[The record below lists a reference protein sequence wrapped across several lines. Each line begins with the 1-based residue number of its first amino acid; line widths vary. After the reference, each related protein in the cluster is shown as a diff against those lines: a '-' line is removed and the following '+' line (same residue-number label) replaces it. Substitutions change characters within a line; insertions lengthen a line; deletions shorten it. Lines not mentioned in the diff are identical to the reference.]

1 MIEHV
6 VIGQLWNPE
15 GSEELR
21 FGWQA
26 LKRQLPSS
34 AQVIQTQALTMEA
47 LWLEAQALLL
57 PLATSSNRNSKVL
70 LLAHPHLMLAPQTLA
85 ALQVGTETAGLNAM
99 CWAFDSKHTHNQDPI
114 EYRTWRGLERY
125 AAAKQSASELQPKG
139 AIHEGALVSLA
150 SLATLKA
157 SKSLHE
163 LVHWQVPSAFAHDF
177 SDYHSGSRSEVIHM
191 VPSAAKKVLDVGG
204 GDGGFLK
211 ALKQSHGC
219 ETHLAEYSAQSCEVA
234 RANVDKVWEGDF
246 FSTPITE
253 KFDCLTFLDVLE
265 HTTVPLHWLER
276 ARGLLA
282 GNGSIVASIPNVGHW
297 TVIADLLEGRW
308 DYAPV
313 GIHCI
318 THLRFFTRHSIEAML
333 DEAGFE
339 VDSLEA
345 THVAPPPWWH
355 TSGLKAATSNALNI
369 EDDNLSAYAFLV
381 RAKLK

>member
-6 VIGQLWNPE
+6 VIGHLWNPE

-34 AQVIQTQALTMEA
+34 AQVTQTQALTMEA
-47 LWLEAQALLL
+47 LWLAAQDLLL
-57 PLATSSNRNSKVL
+57 PLASSSNSNSKVL

-85 ALQVGTETAGLNAM
+85 ALQEGTDAAGHHAI
-99 CWAFDSKHTHNQDPI
+99 CWAFDSKHTQNQDPI

-139 AIHEGALVSLA
+139 AFREGALVGLV
-150 SLATLKA
+150 SLATLKT
-157 SKSLHE
+157 SKSLQE

-219 ETHLAEYSAQSCEVA
+219 ETHLAEQSAQSCEVA
-234 RANVDKVWEGDF
+234 RTQVDKVWEGDF
-246 FSTPITE
+246 FSTPISE
-253 KFDCLTFLDVLE
+253 KFDCVTFLDVLE
-265 HTTVPLHWLER
+265 HTTEPLRWLDR

-282 GNGSIVASIPNVGHW
+282 SSGIIVASIPNVGHW

-318 THLRFFTRHSIEAML
+318 THLRFFTRHSIEALL

-339 VDSLEA
+339 IESLEA
-345 THVAPPPWWH
+345 TRVEPPPWWH
-355 TSGLKAATSNALNI
+355 TSGLKAATSNTLNI

>member
-1 MIEHV
+1 
-6 VIGQLWNPE
+6 
-15 GSEELR
+15 
-21 FGWQA
+21 
-26 LKRQLPSS
+26 
-34 AQVIQTQALTMEA
+34 
-47 LWLEAQALLL
+47 
-57 PLATSSNRNSKVL
+57 
-70 LLAHPHLMLAPQTLA
+70 
-85 ALQVGTETAGLNAM
+85 
-99 CWAFDSKHTHNQDPI
+99 
-114 EYRTWRGLERY
+114 
-125 AAAKQSASELQPKG
+125 
-139 AIHEGALVSLA
+139 
-150 SLATLKA
+150 
-157 SKSLHE
+157 
-163 LVHWQVPSAFAHDF
+163 VPSAFAHDF

-234 RANVDKVWEGDF
+234 RAHVDKVWEGDF
-246 FSTPITE
+246 FSTPIIE
-253 KFDCLTFLDVLE
+253 KFDCITFLDVLE

-276 ARGLLA
+276 ARGLLE
-282 GNGSIVASIPNVGHW
+282 GNGSILASIPNVGHW

-339 VDSLEA
+339 VESLEA

>member
-6 VIGQLWNPE
+6 VIGHLWNPE

-21 FGWQA
+21 FGWQV

-47 LWLEAQALLL
+47 LWLDAQALLM
-57 PLATSSNRNSKVL
+57 PLVTSSSPNSKVL
-70 LLAHPHLMLAPQTLA
+70 LLAHPHLMIAPQTLE
-85 ALQVGTETAGLNAM
+85 ALQEGTDNAGPNAI

-125 AAAKQSASELQPKG
+125 AAAKQSASELQPKV
-139 AIHEGALVSLA
+139 AIYEGALVGLV
-150 SLATLKA
+150 SLATLKT
-157 SKSLHE
+157 SKSLQE
-163 LVHWQVPSAFAHDF
+163 LEHWQVPNAFAHDF

-219 ETHLAEYSAQSCEVA
+219 ETHLAESSAQSCEVA
-234 RANVDKVWEGDF
+234 RTHVDKVWQGDF

-253 KFDCLTFLDVLE
+253 KFDCITFLDVLE
-265 HTTVPLHWLER
+265 HTTEPLRWLER

-339 VDSLEA
+339 IESLDA
-345 THVAPPPWWH
+345 TQVEPPPWWH
-355 TSGLKAATSNALNI
+355 TSDFKAATSNALNI

>member
-6 VIGQLWNPE
+6 VIGHLWNPE

-57 PLATSSNRNSKVL
+57 PLASSSNSNSQVL

-139 AIHEGALVSLA
+139 AFREGALVGLV
-150 SLATLKA
+150 SLATLKT
-157 SKSLHE
+157 SKSLQE

-191 VPSAAKKVLDVGG
+191 LPGTCKKVLDVGG
-204 GDGGFLK
+204 GEGGFLK

-234 RANVDKVWEGDF
+234 RTQVDKVWQGDF
-246 FSTPITE
+246 FSTPINE
-253 KFDCLTFLDVLE
+253 KFDCITFLDVLE
-265 HTTVPLHWLER
+265 HTTAPLNWLER

-318 THLRFFTRHSIEAML
+318 THLRFFTRHSIEALL

-339 VDSLEA
+339 IESLEA
-345 THVAPPPWWH
+345 TRVKPPPWWH
-355 TSGLKAATSNALNI
+355 TSGFKVATSNALNI

>member
-1 MIEHV
+1 M
-6 VIGQLWNPE
+6 
-15 GSEELR
+15 
-21 FGWQA
+21 
-26 LKRQLPSS
+26 
-34 AQVIQTQALTMEA
+34 
-47 LWLEAQALLL
+47 
-57 PLATSSNRNSKVL
+57 
-70 LLAHPHLMLAPQTLA
+70 
-85 ALQVGTETAGLNAM
+85 
-99 CWAFDSKHTHNQDPI
+99 
-114 EYRTWRGLERY
+114 
-125 AAAKQSASELQPKG
+125 
-139 AIHEGALVSLA
+139 
-150 SLATLKA
+150 
-157 SKSLHE
+157 
-163 LVHWQVPSAFAHDF
+163 
-177 SDYHSGSRSEVIHM
+177 
-191 VPSAAKKVLDVGG
+191 GG

-211 ALKQSHGC
+211 ALKQSHDC

-234 RANVDKVWEGDF
+234 RAHVDKVWEGDF

-253 KFDCLTFLDVLE
+253 KFDCITFLDVLE
-265 HTTVPLHWLER
+265 HTTAPLHWLER

-318 THLRFFTRHSIEAML
+318 THLRFFTRHSIKAML

-339 VDSLEA
+339 VESLEA

>member
-1 MIEHV
+1 MIEYV
-6 VIGQLWNPE
+6 VIGHLWNPE

-21 FGWQA
+21 FGRRA
-26 LKRQLPSS
+26 LQRQLPSS
-34 AQVIQTQALTMEA
+34 AQVIQTKAITTEA
-47 LWLEAQALLL
+47 IWLEAQALLS
-57 PLATSSNRNSKVL
+57 PLANSSNLNSKVL

-85 ALQVGTETAGLNAM
+85 ALQESIDNAGPNAM
-99 CWAFDSKHTHNQDPI
+99 CWAFDSKHTHNHDPV

-125 AAAKQSASELQPKG
+125 AASKQSASELQPIG
-139 AIHEGALVSLA
+139 AIREGALVGLA
-150 SLATLKA
+150 SLVTLST
-157 SKSLHE
+157 SKSLQE
-163 LVHWQVPSAFAHDF
+163 LKHWQVPSAFAHDF

-211 ALKQSHGC
+211 ALKQSYGC
-219 ETHLAEYSAQSCEVA
+219 ETHLAEYSVQSCEVA
-234 RANVDKVWEGDF
+234 RAHVDKVWEGDF
-246 FSTPITE
+246 FSTPISE
-253 KFDCLTFLDVLE
+253 KFDCITFLDVLE
-265 HTTVPLHWLER
+265 HTTEPLHWLER
-276 ARGLLA
+276 ARGLLESR
-282 GNGSIVASIPNVGHW
+282 GSIVASIPNVGHW

-318 THLRFFTRHSIEAML
+318 THLRFFTRHSIEALL

-339 VDSLEA
+339 IESLEA
-345 THVAPPPWWH
+345 TRVEPPPWWH

-369 EDDNLSAYAFLV
+369 QDDNLSAYAFLV